1 MFLRDSDRA
10 VVAATANIP
19 QVDHDKTFAVGV
31 GRFMCS
37 QALAL
42 ALGATCR
49 LDTTVVTKA
58 RIATGTGNCPHTGA
72 GLAC

>member
-19 QVDHDKTFAVGV
+19 QVDQDKTFAVGA

-37 QALAL
+37 QAL